1 MCASKMSAEEFAS
14 LKNEIETHQADVDA
28 AFGRLDDFLRRS
40 GRQTRGDT
48 STESASQ
55 TNGERLVLLERLVE
69 AMTRLN
75 AAYKKYVLL
84 LEKRV
89 GY

>member
-1 MCASKMSAEEFAS
+1 MSAEEFAR
-14 LKNEIETHQADVDA
+14 LKNDIETYQKDVDA

-40 GRQTRGDT
+40 GRQARGGT
-48 STESASQ
+48 STKSASQ
-55 TNGERLVLLERLVE
+55 ANGERLVLLERLME
-69 AMTRLN
+69 ATTRLN

-89 GY
+89 GF